1 MGSDLKEDEVI
12 KKTVCNMCNVR
23 CGLDVHIQDGRI
35 TKIESM
41 PEHPLKPLC
50 VKADGIIEWVYS
62 PKRVTRPMKKINGT
76 WREVSW
82 DEALEFFSEKLFA
95 IKKKYGA
102 KSVVVFS
109 GITFSGLHDLRALIR
124 RWCDIYGTPNL
135 TTGGSYCHRAHVI
148 AHGLTL
154 DYGSPELMPD
164 FPNSRCIINWGRDP
178 EESNHLA
185 AIRIDQAKK
194 RGAKLIVIDP
204 RRTETAKKADIH
216 AQIRPDTDCAL
227 ALAMLNV
234 IIAEGLYEK
243 DFVDTWT
250 VGFERLVEHVKAY
263 TPEKVAEITWVPSDM
278 IKEMAR
284 TYATTRPASIFQY
297 ISLDHSINGV
307 QTSRAIATFIAITG
321 NLDVSGGNRIC
332 PPPRFAKLNV
342 EGLTRPPEEDSISAN
357 YPLYDRF
364 VGYPSATT
372 VTDAIIAGNPY
383 PVKALIVQGGNPAI
397 TWPNSK
403 KVDEA
408 LSHLD
413 LLVVIDMFMTAT
425 AERADLFLPIST
437 FLERKL
443 LVDYHVA
450 AQIPRILK
458 TEPVIEPIGE
468 AKEDWRIWSEL
479 GIKMFGNQY
488 FHWKDADDIYEAYL
502 KPSGITIDELRQ
514 KPWGIEYAK
523 FEDKPYSTKG
533 FNTPSGKVEVYS
545 RLLEDYGY
553 DPLPTYHEP
562 PEGPITTPQ
571 LAKQYPL
578 IAMTGPRKA
587 MFTHSQFRNIPAL
600 RAKMPE
606 PLIEINTETA
616 KELKITD
623 GDMVRVESVRG
634 EIQMRAKITGDIHRR
649 VVSLPHGWDSESN
662 ANQLTDDMAR
672 DPISGYPPYRSILCR
687 VSKL

>member
-1 MGSDLKEDEVI
+1 MGSYLKENEVI

-23 CGLDVHIQDGRI
+23 CGLDVHVQDGRI

-62 PKRVTRPMKKINGT
+62 PKRVTHPMKKINGT
-76 WREVSW
+76 WREVTW
-82 DEALEFFSEKLFA
+82 DEAYEFFSERLFS
-95 IKKKYGA
+95 IKEQYGA

-178 EESNHLA
+178 EESNH
-185 AIRIDQAKK
+185 IGGMRIDEAKK
-194 RGAKLIVIDP
+194 RGAKLIVVDP
-204 RRTETAKKADIH
+204 RRTKTAKKADIH

-227 ALAMLNV
+227 ALAMINV
-234 IIAEGLYEK
+234 IIAEELYEK
-243 DFVDTWT
+243 DFVDKWT
-250 VGFERLVEHVKAY
+250 VGFERLVEHVKEY
-263 TPEKVAEITWVPSDM
+263 TPEKVAEITWISSDM
-278 IKEMAR
+278 IKEIAR
-284 TYATTRPASIFQY
+284 MYATIKPAAIFQY
-297 ISLDHSINGV
+297 ISLDHSISGV
-307 QTSRAIATFIAITG
+307 QTSRAIATLIAITG

-332 PPPRFAKLNV
+332 PPPKFAKLNV
-342 EGLTRPPEEDSISAN
+342 EGLTQPAEEDSISAN

-372 VTDAIIAGNPY
+372 VTDAIITGNPY
-383 PVKALIVQGGNPAI
+383 PVKALIVQGGNPGI

-425 AERADLFLPIST
+425 AKRADLFLPIST

-450 AQIPRILK
+450 AQIPRILR
-458 TEPVIEPIGE
+458 TEPVIEAIGE
-468 AKEDWRIWSEL
+468 AKEDWRIWGEL
-479 GIKMFGNQY
+479 GIKMFGEQY
-488 FHWKDADDIYEAYL
+488 FPWRDADDIYEAYL
-502 KPSGITIDELRQ
+502 KPSGITIDELKQ

-523 FEDKPYSTKG
+523 FEEKPYLSKG
-533 FNTPSGKVEVYS
+533 FNTPSGKVEIYS

-571 LAKQYPL
+571 LVKEYPL
-578 IAMTGPRKA
+578 IAMTGPRKV
-587 MFTHSQFRNIPAL
+587 MFTHSQFRNISVL
-600 RAKMPE
+600 RKKMSE
-606 PLIEINTETA
+606 PLIEINAETA
-616 KELKITD
+616 KELKVKD

-634 EIQMRAKITGDIHRR
+634 EIQMRAKTTGDIHRQ
-649 VVSLPHGWDSESN
+649 VVSMPHGWSGDSN
-662 ANQLTDDMAR
+662 ANLLTDDMAR
-672 DPISGYPPYRSILCR
+672 DPISGYPPYRSVLCR
-687 VSKL
+687 VNKL

>member
-1 MGSDLKEDEVI
+1 MGSDLKENEVI

-23 CGLDVHIQDGRI
+23 CGLDVHVQDGRI

-62 PKRVTRPMKKINGT
+62 PQRVTQPMKKIDGK
-76 WREVSW
+76 WRAVSW
-82 DEALEFFSEKLFA
+82 DEALEFFSEKLFS
-95 IKKKYGA
+95 IKEEYAA

-164 FPNSRCIINWGRDP
+164 FPNSRCIMNWGRNP
-178 EESNHLA
+178 KESMHIA
-185 AIRIDQAKK
+185 GMRIDEAKK
-194 RGAKLIVIDP
+194 RRAKLIVIDP

-227 ALAMLNV
+227 ALGMLNV
-234 IIAEGLYEK
+234 IITEQLYDK
-243 DFVDTWT
+243 DFVDKWT
-250 VGFERLVEHVKAY
+250 VGFERLVDHIKEY
-263 TPEKVAEITWVPSDM
+263 TPEKVAEITWVPSDT
-278 IKEMAR
+278 IKEIAR
-284 TYATTRPASIFQY
+284 TYATTKPAAIFQY
-297 ISLDHSINGV
+297 ISVDHSINGV
-307 QTSRAIATFIAITG
+307 QTSRAIATLVSITG
-321 NLDVSGGNRIC
+321 NLEVSGGNRIC
-332 PPPRFAKLNV
+332 PAPKFAKLNV
-342 EGLTRPPEEDSISAN
+342 EGLTRPSEEDSISAK
-357 YPLYDRF
+357 YPIYDRF
-364 VGYPSATT
+364 VGYPSSTT
-372 VTDAIIAGNPY
+372 VTDAIITGNPY

-403 KVDEA
+403 KVNEA
-408 LSHLD
+408 LSNLD
-413 LLVVIDMFMTAT
+413 LLVVIDMFMTDT

-437 FLERKL
+437 FLERKI

-450 AQIPRILK
+450 AQIPRILR
-458 TEPVIEPIGE
+458 TEPVIEPLGE

-488 FHWKDADDIYEAYL
+488 FPWEDADDIYEAYV
-502 KPSGITIDELRQ
+502 KTSGITIDELKQ
-514 KPWGIEYAK
+514 KPVGIEYAK
-523 FEDKPYSTKG
+523 LEEKAYLSKG
-533 FNTPSGKVEVYS
+533 FNTPSGKVEIYS
-545 RLLEDYGY
+545 KLLEDYGY

-562 PEGPITTPQ
+562 SEGPITTPK
-571 LAKQYPL
+571 LAREYPL

-600 RAKMPE
+600 REKMPE
-606 PLIEINTETA
+606 PLIEINAETA
-616 KELKITD
+616 TELKIKD

-634 EIQMRAKITGDIHRR
+634 EIQIRAKTTGDIHPR
-649 VVSLPHGWDSESN
+649 VVSIPHGWSGESN
-662 ANQLTDDMAR
+662 ANMLTDDMAR
-672 DPISGYPPYRSILCR
+672 DPISGYPPFRSVLCR
-687 VSKL
+687 VNKL

>member
-1 MGSDLKEDEVI
+1 MGSDLKENEVI

-23 CGLDVHIQDGRI
+23 CGLDVHVQDGRI

-50 VKADGIIEWVYS
+50 VKAEGIREWVYS
-62 PKRVTRPMKKINGT
+62 PKRVTHPMKKNNGR

-82 DEALEFFSEKLFA
+82 DEAIEFFSEKLFS
-95 IKKKYGA
+95 IREQYGA

-135 TTGGSYCHRAHVI
+135 TTGGSFCHRAHVI

-164 FPNSRCIINWGRDP
+164 FSNSRCIINWGRDP
-178 EESNHLA
+178 EESNHIA

-194 RGAKLIVIDP
+194 RGTKLIVIDP
-204 RRTETAKKADIH
+204 RRTKTAKKADIH

-234 IIAEGLYEK
+234 IIAEELYEK

-250 VGFERLVEHVKAY
+250 VGFERLVEHVRDY
-263 TPEKVAEITWVPSDM
+263 TPEKVAEITWVPSDT
-278 IKEMAR
+278 IKEIAR
-284 TYATTRPASIFQY
+284 TYAGIKPASIFQY
-297 ISLDHSINGV
+297 ISVDHSINGV
-307 QTSRAIATFIAITG
+307 QTGRAIATLIAITG
-321 NLDVSGGNRIC
+321 NLEVSGGNRIC
-332 PPPRFAKLNV
+332 PAPKFAKLSV
-342 EGLTRPPEEDSISAN
+342 EGLARPSEEDSISAN

-372 VTDAIIAGNPY
+372 VTDAIITGKPY

-413 LLVVIDMFMTAT
+413 LLVVIDMFMTDT
-425 AERADLFLPIST
+425 AERADLFLPVST

-458 TEPVIEPIGE
+458 TDPVIEPIGE

-479 GIKMFGNQY
+479 GIKMFGDRY
-488 FHWKDADDIYEAYL
+488 FPWKDADDIYEAYL
-502 KPSGITIDELRQ
+502 KPSGIAIDELRQ
-514 KPWGIEYAK
+514 KPWGIEYAA
-523 FEDKPYSTKG
+523 FEEKPYVSKG
-533 FNTPSGKVEVYS
+533 FNTPSGKVEIYS
-545 RLLEDYGY
+545 RLLEDFGY

-571 LAKQYPL
+571 LAREYPL

-587 MFTHSQFRNIPAL
+587 MFTHSQFRNIPVL
-600 RAKMPE
+600 REKMPE
-606 PLIEINTETA
+606 PLIEMNTETA
-616 KELKITD
+616 NELKISD
-623 GDMVRVESVRG
+623 GDMVKVESARG
-634 EIQMRAKITGDIHRR
+634 EIQIRAKTTGDIHRR
-649 VVSLPHGWDSESN
+649 VVSMPHGWDGESN
-662 ANQLTDDMAR
+662 ANLLTDDMAR
-672 DPISGYPPYRSILCR
+672 DPISGYPPYRSGLCR
-687 VSKL
+687 VSRL